1 MNEITRRGLIFGAAT
16 AAAYGLLVG
25 VERVCLSAF
34 ADDAEVEDDLGP
46 VKIVKFAGHGARLG
60 AYTLAKVH
68 KNKSEWKKQLTP
80 LQYDVTRRGAT
91 EFAFSGELYDQHAP
105 GLYRC
110 VDCGSALFDS
120 NAKFDS
126 GTGWPSFWEAIA
138 AENVREIK
146 DFSMGVLRT
155 EVKCTLCDAHL
166 GHVFTDGPEPTGL
179 RYCMNSAG
187 LRFIPEPA
195 RASEKSLTISSREM
209 DSCTNVSHARS
220 PYCFTSARRSS

>member
-16 AAAYGLLVG
+16 VAACGVLVG

-34 ADDAEVEDDLGP
+34 ADDTGTEDDPGP
-46 VKIVKFAGHGARLG
+46 VKIVKFSDDGVRLG
-60 AYTLAKVH
+60 TFTLEKVR

-80 LQYDVTRRGAT
+80 LQYDVTRRAAT
-91 EFAFSGELYDQHAP
+91 EFAFSGAIYDQHAP

-110 VDCGSALFDS
+110 IDCGSALFDS
-120 NAKFDS
+120 KAKFDS

-138 AENVREIK
+138 AENVREKK

-166 GHVFTDGPEPTGL
+166 GHVFNDGPEPTGL
-179 RYCMNSAG
+179 RYCMNSAA
-187 LRFIPEPA
+187 LRFIP
-195 RASEKSLTISSREM
+195 RQQSVSGKS
-209 DSCTNVSHARS
+209 
-220 PYCFTSARRSS
+220 